1 MEKENSKLIYRN
13 TISKGGVG
21 RVGEVGECDTFGVI
35 MASVLEWPGVYVGV
49 EDFFIILHISP
60 FFIIF
65 FIIFLN
71 VTMTDMTIM
80 TIFIIQLL
88 VEIIIPIF
96 FNLFVYVGEVENY
109 YISIYILFFYFFLL
123 YFLMSL

>member
-1 MEKENSKLIYRN
+1 M
-13 TISKGGVG
+13 
-21 RVGEVGECDTFGVI
+21 GEVGECDTFGVI

-109 YISIYILFFYFFLL
+109 YISIYIIYYYFFY
-123 YFLMSL
+123 YIS